1 MSPSEMSENREPS
14 NPTSGD
20 AGATPPAGPPDP
32 VGDQGGNQGGEP
44 GSQKDPEQRIAAL
57 ETERNELRDRMLR
70 IAAEFDNYKKRV
82 RREQAE
88 NENKAREAVLR
99 DLLEVADN
107 LERALA
113 VESSPDIKALQ
124 QGVTLV
130 LRLFQNKLERYDVR
144 PLEAKGQPFDPR
156 LHDAISQ
163 VPSADAPPGSVLSE
177 VQKGYRIG
185 ERLLRPALVVVAVAP
200 TIRKGSSEDGA
211 GGAGGAGSDGSAE
224 G

>member
-32 VGDQGGNQGGEP
+32 VGDQGGEP